1 MRGGSTASTRTI
13 QLEISICL
21 GCYVETRIKTTTQ
34 RRRFLVPCALSY
46 VELPVIRD
54 IRYNL
59 NAVSDAKALL
69 DFRFDDMEFKE
80 LGFLLGLP
88 AVGLPN
94 ATVLPGTKLSPQR
107 NSDATPILRRDM
119 TTPNR
124 DLHLTNIGNPA
135 QALLTSA
142 ANLNMEIDHLTRQT
156 PAGDGQEDLQQQ
168 RTEMET
174 ELVRLREE
182 NAHQRTQLAVYHR
195 VHNENKT
202 SHELLESRV
211 QELLTKW
218 SDNRA
223 NRDQQLRI
231 RAVHRFWNWLDKTCA
246 LVNSKSVAVLCE
258 TYGVLSREG
267 RVPTTVMQR
276 LRAAHGIHITTGA
289 PTAPQ
294 TNDIVKIPPFTAKA
308 SAPPSGNEF
317 KRIPKNPRTSL
328 SQLPPVQSVPG
339 EMLDVCE
346 EVRVTKPWERYRRAG
361 SILLD
366 QDGPEGQHQPQFHN
380 SVATFWGRYGQQ
392 LWEQTYAPFG
402 NANHLDPL
410 FHQVFNLHVKLQRLI
425 NNTDYDDTLVHFL
438 CFTHQAWSV

>member
-1 MRGGSTASTRTI
+1 MFPNWPLKKPLR
-13 QLEISICL
+13 
-21 GCYVETRIKTTTQ
+21 KTEQ
-34 RRRFLVPCALSY
+34 
-46 VELPVIRD
+46 
-54 IRYNL
+54 
-59 NAVSDAKALL
+59 
-69 DFRFDDMEFKE
+69 
-80 LGFLLGLP
+80 
-88 AVGLPN
+88 
-94 ATVLPGTKLSPQR
+94 
-107 NSDATPILRRDM
+107 
-119 TTPNR
+119 
-124 DLHLTNIGNPA
+124 
-135 QALLTSA
+135 
-142 ANLNMEIDHLTRQT
+142 
-156 PAGDGQEDLQQQ
+156 
-168 RTEMET
+168 
-174 ELVRLREE
+174 VRLREE

-202 SHELLESRV
+202 SHEVLESRV

-218 SDNRA
+218 SNNRA

-231 RAVHRFWNWLDKTCA
+231 RAVHRFWNWLDKTWA
-246 LVNSKSVAVLCE
+246 LVNSIRVAVLCE

-276 LRAAHGIHITTGA
+276 LRDANGIHITTGA
-289 PTAPQ
+289 PIAPQ

-366 QDGPEGQHQPQFHN
+366 QDGREGQHEPQFHN
-380 SVATFWGRYGQQ
+380 SVATFWDRYGQQ

-402 NANHLDPL
+402 NPNHLDPL

-425 NNTDYDDTLVHFL
+425 NNTDYDDTHAHFL
-438 CFTHQAWSV
+438 CFPHPPWSVYYVDLPVIRGIRCNLNAVSDAKALLDFRFDVMKFKELGFLLGLPAVVTTQRYRASWDEAVT